1 MLAFVTVTDPNK
13 ATRVLGEGKYIRLV
27 SENGWEYATR
37 PHVTGI
43 VVIVPITD
51 DGKLVLVEQP
61 RTAVHNRVVEL
72 PAGMVGDVDPS
83 ETLAAAASRELIEE
97 TGFAAREMVLLAEGP
112 TAVGMTNEIIS
123 FFEARGLTRVGP
135 GGGDDSEDITVHEV
149 ALAEV
154 RRFLAAKAAEGRFVD
169 PKIYAGLF
177 LADVRVAR
185 VDGAGPG
192 PAESVAGGT
201 GNPSGVPGV
210 DR

>member
-1 MLAFVTVTDPNK
+1 MTDPSRS
-13 ATRVLGEGKYIRLV
+13 TRVLGEGKYIRLI

-43 VVIVPITD
+43 VVIVPVTD

-72 PAGMVGDVDPS
+72 PAGMVGDVEAG

-112 TAVGMTNEIIS
+112 TAVGMSDEIIS
-123 FFEARGLTRVGP
+123 FFQARGLTRVGP
-135 GGGDDSEDITVHEV
+135 GGGDDSEDITVHEIP
-149 ALAEV
+149 LAEV
-154 RRFLAAKAAEGRFVD
+154 RRFLAAKGAEGRCVD

-177 LADVRVAR
+177 LADVQVGR
-185 VDGAGPG
+185 VDAAGLS
-192 PAESVAGGT
+192 PAESVAGGS
-201 GNPSGVPGV
+201 GNPPAVPGV